1 MLNLK
6 TITKE
11 DMITSNNGSAW
22 TKSDRKTLKT
32 MVKEGKAIKD
42 IAAELGRTPAA
53 VIYQKSQMGLTK
65 VTKSTKVP
73 KVKNKNGKLVIPA
86 AKTKDTV
93 PTVTTRDK
101 AKEMTSAARQIA
113 RANGKRITM
122 AMFFVED
129 L

>member
-1 MLNLK
+1 
-6 TITKE
+6 
-11 DMITSNNGSAW
+11 MITPNNGSAW

-42 IAAELGRTPAA
+42 IAAELGRTTAA

-65 VTKSTKVP
+65 VTKSTKV
-73 KVKNKNGKLVIPA
+73 VKTAKIQTKEGKLVAEVETPKIES
-86 AKTKDTV
+86 V
-93 PTVTTRDK
+93 STRDR
-101 AKEMTSAARQIA
+101 AKEMTRAARQIA

>member
-1 MLNLK
+1 
-6 TITKE
+6 
-11 DMITSNNGSAW
+11 MITSKNGSAW

-32 MVKEGKAIKD
+32 MTKEGKTIKD

-73 KVKNKNGKLVIPA
+73 KVKNKNGKIIIPA
-86 AKTKDTV
+86 TKTAENE
-93 PTVTTRDK
+93 PVTPRDK

>member
-1 MLNLK
+1 
-6 TITKE
+6 
-11 DMITSNNGSAW
+11 MITSNNGSAW

-32 MVKEGKAIKD
+32 MVKEGYTIKD
-42 IAAELGRTPAA
+42 IAEKLGRTPAA

-65 VTKSTKVP
+65 VTKGTKVVKTAKVTKTP
-73 KVKNKNGKLVIPA
+73 KI
-86 AKTKDTV
+86 KTKEGKVVAEANTPPQIESV
-93 PTVTTRDK
+93 STRDQ
-101 AKEMTSAARQIA
+101 AKEMSRAARQIA

>member
-1 MLNLK
+1 
-6 TITKE
+6 
-11 DMITSNNGSAW
+11 MITSKNGSAW

-32 MVKEGKAIKD
+32 RVKEGKTIKD
-42 IAAELGRTPAA
+42 IATELGRTPAA

-65 VTKSTKVP
+65 VTKGTKVRNKEG
-73 KVKNKNGKLVIPA
+73 KVIAEVE
-86 AKTKDTV
+86 TQQVETV
-93 PTVTTRDK
+93 STRDR
-101 AKEMTSAARQIA
+101 AKEMARAARQIA

>member
-1 MLNLK
+1 
-6 TITKE
+6 
-11 DMITSNNGSAW
+11 MITSNNGSAW

-65 VTKSTKVP
+65 VTKATKVP
-73 KVKNKNGKLVIPA
+73 KVKNKSGKLVIPVA
-86 AKTKDTV
+86 KTTPVAKTKDQV
-93 PTVTTRDK
+93 PKVTTRDK

>member
-1 MLNLK
+1 
-6 TITKE
+6 
-11 DMITSNNGSAW
+11 MITSKNGSAW

-32 MVKEGKAIKD
+32 MVKEGKTIKD
-42 IAAELGRTPAA
+42 ISAELGRTPAA

-65 VTKSTKVP
+65 VTKGTKVRNKEG
-73 KVKNKNGKLVIPA
+73 KVIAEVETPQIES
-86 AKTKDTV
+86 V
-93 PTVTTRDK
+93 STRDR
-101 AKEMTSAARQIA
+101 AKEMARAARQIA